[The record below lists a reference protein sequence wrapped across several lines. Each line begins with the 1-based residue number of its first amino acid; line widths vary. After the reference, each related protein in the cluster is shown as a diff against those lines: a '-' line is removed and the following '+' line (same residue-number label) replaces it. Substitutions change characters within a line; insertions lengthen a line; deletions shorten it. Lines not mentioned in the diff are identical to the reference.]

1 MKIFLFEYIDAT
13 VPRWLENG
21 VIASQCKKP
30 CRPSRQSAEVSSSYP
45 ELDITVGSS
54 AAIKPSNHMLIHT
67 RAHGARQ
74 EISGARYSKYLLRS
88 QILSQK
94 PSYKS
99 PMRLQ
104 YARRLSESLKMINM

>member
-1 MKIFLFEYIDAT
+1 MKIFLFEHIDAT
-13 VPRWLENG
+13 IPRWLEND
-21 VIASQCKKP
+21 VIASQCKNP
-30 CRPSRQSAEVSSSYP
+30 CRPSRQTAEVSSSYP
-45 ELDITVGSS
+45 EPDTTEGSS
-54 AAIKPSNHMLIHT
+54 AAIKPNHMRIHT

-74 EISGARYSKYLLRS
+74 ENSGARYSKYQLHS

-104 YARRLSESLKMINM
+104 YARRLLESLKMINM